1 MIFLGPPGCGK
12 THLSISLG
20 YAAINAG
27 ELTGATAGKSHLAH
41 DGDVP
46 DSHGEEMIRQ
56 VTADGGSQALIAKL
70 KKIMGL

>member
-1 MIFLGPPGCGK
+1 M
-12 THLSISLG
+12 SIKQADYNKALMTVRQ
-20 YAAINAG
+20 AINAG